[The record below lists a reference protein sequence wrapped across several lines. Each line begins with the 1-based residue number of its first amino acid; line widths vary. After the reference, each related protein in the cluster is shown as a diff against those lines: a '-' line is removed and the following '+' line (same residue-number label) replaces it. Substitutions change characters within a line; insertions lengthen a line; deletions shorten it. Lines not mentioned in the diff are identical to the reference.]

1 MRSDLIDTAM
11 GRRPADVVFRH
22 ARLVDVF
29 TATVVETDFSVSGG
43 YIVGFGAGDAE
54 REVDLRGKFVC
65 PGFID
70 GHVHLESSMV
80 TPAQFARTV
89 VPLGTTAVVADPH
102 EIANV
107 AGVAGIHY
115 ILAATEGLPLRVFVM
130 LPSCVPATPLETSGA
145 RLGARDLAA
154 LKSYPRV
161 LGLGEVMDVPGVIG
175 RRRDMMEKLKAYRD
189 EVIDGHAPGLGGKE
203 LDAYVLAG
211 IGSDHESVDAAEA
224 IEKLRRGMRLMIR
237 EGSVTRNLRA
247 LLPVVTAAN
256 ARRCLL
262 VTDDRHPSDLLRE
275 GHLNYLVRLAVEGGL
290 DAVTAIQM
298 ATLNAAEYF
307 RLRDLGA
314 IAPGY
319 RADFQVL
326 EDLSA
331 FRRPPAQ
338 VYQGGR
344 LVAEGGAMAVEVP
357 EYRDQMVTDTVRMA
371 ALLVEQL
378 RVPASG
384 TGNWPDAAPVADVI
398 GLIPHQ
404 IVTKLLKVKAP
415 VVDGAFVAEPRLDLQ
430 KLAVVER
437 HHASGNVGVALV
449 SGFGLRAGALA
460 TSVAHDSHNIVVLGV
475 DDEDML
481 LAVDAVAAMGGGLAV
496 VADRLIRATLP
507 LPIAGLMST
516 RSMEEADAALRN
528 CVGEARALGV
538 PDGFD
543 PFMTMSF
550 LALPVVPGPKLTDLG
565 LVLVK
570 PS

>member
-1 MRSDLIDTAM
+1 MHLDLIDVGM
-11 GRRPADVVFRH
+11 GRRRADVVFRQ

-29 TATVVETDFSVSGG
+29 TGEVIQTDFAVAGG
-43 YIVGFGAGDAE
+43 FIVGFGDYDAD
-54 REVDLRGKFVC
+54 REVDLQGRFVC

-115 ILAATEGLPLRVFVM
+115 ILAATEGLPLRVYVM

-145 RLGARDLAA
+145 RLNAQDLAA

-161 LGLGEVMDVPGVIG
+161 LGLGEVMDVPGVTG
-175 RRRDMMEKLKAYRD
+175 RRPDLLDKLEAYRG
-189 EVIDGHAPGLGGKE
+189 EIIDGHAPGLTGKE
-203 LDAYVLAG
+203 LNAYVLAG
-211 IGSDHESVDAAEA
+211 IGSDHESTEPAEA
-224 IEKLRRGMRLMIR
+224 LEKLRHGMRLMVR
-237 EGSVTRNLRA
+237 EGSVTRNLKS
-247 LLPVVTAAN
+247 LLPVVTPAN

-262 VTDDRHPSDLLRE
+262 VTDDRHPNDLLRE
-275 GHLNYLVRLAVEGGL
+275 GHINHAVRLAVAEGL
-290 DAVTAIQM
+290 DPVTAIQM

-314 IAPGY
+314 VAPGY

-326 EDLSA
+326 EDLKG
-331 FRRPPAQ
+331 FRPLQ
-338 VYQGGR
+338 VYQDGH
-344 LVAEGGAMAVEVP
+344 LVAERGAMVVEVA

-371 ALLVEQL
+371 EPRVEQL
-378 RVPASG
+378 RLPA
-384 TGNWPDAAPVADVI
+384 TDLEADVI

-404 IVTKLLKVKAP
+404 IVTRHLRVKAP
-415 VVDGAFVAEPRLDLQ
+415 VVDGAFVADPGHDLQ

-437 HHASGNVGVALV
+437 HRASGNVGVGLV
-449 SGFGLRAGALA
+449 SGFGLREGALA

-481 LAVDAVAAMGGGLAV
+481 LAVIAVAEMGGGLAV
-496 VADRLIRATLP
+496 VAKKRILGTMP
-507 LPIAGLMST
+507 LPIAGLMSM
-516 RSMEEADAALRN
+516 RPVEEVDAALRH
-528 CVGEARALGV
+528 VREKAHTLGV
-538 PDGFD
+538 PEDFD

-550 LALPVVPGPKLTDLG
+550 LALPVVPELKLTDLG
-565 LVLVK
+565 LIVVK

>member
-1 MRSDLIDTAM
+1 MHLDLIDVGM
-11 GRRPADVVFRH
+11 GRRRADVVFRQ

-29 TATVVETDFSVSGG
+29 TGEVIQTDFAVAGG
-43 YIVGFGAGDAE
+43 FIVGFGDYDAD
-54 REVDLRGKFVC
+54 REVDLQGRFVC

-115 ILAATEGLPLRVFVM
+115 ILAATEGLPLRVYVM

-145 RLGARDLAA
+145 RLNAQDLAA

-161 LGLGEVMDVPGVIG
+161 LGLGEVMDVPGVTG
-175 RRRDMMEKLKAYRD
+175 RRPDLLDKLEAYRG
-189 EVIDGHAPGLGGKE
+189 EIIDGHAPGLTGKE
-203 LDAYVLAG
+203 LNAYVLAG
-211 IGSDHESVDAAEA
+211 IGSDHESTEPAEA
-224 IEKLRRGMRLMIR
+224 LEKLRHGMRLMIR
-237 EGSVTRNLRA
+237 EGSVTRNLKS
-247 LLPVVTAAN
+247 LLPVVTPAN

-262 VTDDRHPSDLLRE
+262 VTDDRHPNDLLRE
-275 GHLNYLVRLAVEGGL
+275 GHINHAVRLAVAEGL
-290 DAVTAIQM
+290 DPVTAIQM

-314 IAPGY
+314 VAPGY

-326 EDLSA
+326 EDLKG
-331 FRRPPAQ
+331 FRPLQ
-338 VYQGGR
+338 VYQDGH
-344 LVAEGGAMAVEVP
+344 LVAERGAMVVEVA

-371 ALLVEQL
+371 EPRVEQL
-378 RVPASG
+378 RLPA
-384 TGNWPDAAPVADVI
+384 TGPEADVI

-404 IVTKLLKVKAP
+404 IVTRHLRVKAP
-415 VVDGAFVAEPRLDLQ
+415 VVDGAFVADPGHDLQ

-437 HHASGNVGVALV
+437 HRASGNVGVGLV
-449 SGFGLRAGALA
+449 SGFGLREGALA

-481 LAVDAVAAMGGGLAV
+481 LAVIAVAEMGGGLAV
-496 VADRLIRATLP
+496 VAKKRILGTMP
-507 LPIAGLMST
+507 LPIAGLMSM
-516 RSMEEADAALRN
+516 RPVEEVDAALRH
-528 CVGEARALGV
+528 VREKAHTLGV
-538 PDGFD
+538 PEDFD

-550 LALPVVPGPKLTDLG
+550 LALPVVPELKLTDLG
-565 LVLVK
+565 LIVVK

>member
-1 MRSDLIDTAM
+1 MHLDLIDVGM
-11 GRRPADVVFRH
+11 DRRRADVAFHH

-29 TATVVETDFSVSGG
+29 TGEVIETDFAVSGG
-43 YIVGFGAGDAE
+43 YVVGFGDYDAD
-54 REVDLRGKFVC
+54 REVDLQGKFVC

-107 AGVAGIHY
+107 AGVTGIHY
-115 ILAATEGLPLRVFVM
+115 ILAATEGLPLRVYVM

-145 RLGARDLAA
+145 RLSAQDLAA
-154 LKSYPRV
+154 LRSYPRV
-161 LGLGEVMDVPGVIG
+161 LGLGEVMDVPGVTG
-175 RRRDMMEKLKAYRD
+175 RRPDLLDKLEAFRGGI
-189 EVIDGHAPGLGGKE
+189 IDGHAPGLTGKE
-203 LDAYVLAG
+203 LNAYVLAG
-211 IGSDHESVDAAEA
+211 IGSDHESTEPAEA
-224 IEKLRRGMRLMIR
+224 LEKLRRGMRLMIR
-237 EGSVTRNLRA
+237 EGSVTRNLKS
-247 LLPVVTAAN
+247 LLPVVTPAD

-262 VTDDRHPSDLLRE
+262 VTDDRHPNDLLRE
-275 GHLNYLVRLAVEGGL
+275 GHINHAVRMAVAEGL
-290 DAVTAIQM
+290 DPVTAIQM

-314 IAPGY
+314 VAPGY

-326 EDLSA
+326 ADLRE
-331 FRRPPAQ
+331 FRPLQ
-338 VYQGGR
+338 VYQDGR
-344 LVAEGGAMAVEVP
+344 LAAEGGKMVAEVS

-371 ALLVEQL
+371 EPRVEQL
-378 RVPASG
+378 RLPA
-384 TGNWPDAAPVADVI
+384 TGPEADVI

-404 IVTKLLKVKAP
+404 IVTRHLRVKAP
-415 VVDGAFVAEPRLDLQ
+415 VVDGAFVADPGHDLQ

-437 HHASGNVGVALV
+437 HRASGNVGVGLV
-449 SGFGLRAGALA
+449 SGFGLREGALA

-481 LAVDAVAAMGGGLAV
+481 LAVIAVAEMGGGLAV
-496 VADRLIRATLP
+496 VAKKRILGTMP
-507 LPIAGLMST
+507 LPIAGLMSM
-516 RSMEEADAALRN
+516 RPVEEVDAALRR
-528 CVGEARALGV
+528 VREKAHTLGV
-538 PDGFD
+538 PEDFD

-550 LALPVVPGPKLTDLG
+550 LALPVVPELKLTDLG
-565 LVLVK
+565 LIVVK